1 MVYAHFKFTFIMANE
16 KLIDEKGFKYKLNF
30 NYFLHFQ
37 REPNW
42 AVATPDSYRDFERGR
57 QKDFSLA
64 SLVW

>member
-1 MVYAHFKFTFIMANE
+1 MANE